1 VSRILVAEDDSELRM
16 LLSDLLRRD
25 GFDVLD
31 APDGTAVRELAR
43 AVAEG
48 RAVTPDLVVMDV
60 RMPGGSGIE
69 LLGELRRAGWRAPVV
84 LMTAFGDASV
94 HQDASAAGA
103 SAVLDKPFD
112 LEELMREVHRL
123 TT

>member
-1 VSRILVAEDDSELRM
+1 VGQILVAEDDSELRA
-16 LLSDLLRRD
+16 LLTALLRRD
-25 GFDVLD
+25 GFDVVD
-31 APDGTAVRELAR
+31 APDGTAVRALAR

-69 LLGELRRAGWRAPVV
+69 LLGELRRAGWRAPIV
-84 LMTAFGDASV
+84 LMTAFGDANL
-94 HQDASAAGA
+94 HRDANAAGA

-112 LEELMREVHRL
+112 LDELRREVRRL
-123 TT
+123 IA